1 MNWVNNLSRKTLA
14 WGSLVFAILI
24 LFCVNII
31 AGLGLGN
38 AKVDLTEQRL
48 FTISPGTKAV
58 LQTIDEP
65 LQVKVYY
72 SKPLGE
78 AAPLYAKYFS
88 RVRSLL
94 QQYQDIS
101 GNRIDIEFIEP
112 LPFSDAE
119 DRAVAAGLQGIRINP
134 EGDLG
139 YFGLVAENSTDN
151 RESVAFFNPQ
161 REQFLEYDLTKLFN
175 ALANPKKKVIGLLS
189 SVNLQGGFMPT
200 GQQMPQWQILSQIRE
215 FYEIENI
222 NTAATEIPENV
233 DVLML
238 VQPTGLSDETLYA
251 IDQFALGGGD
261 ILAMVD
267 PVFEN
272 GRLGPPGMSPP
283 PGKPSL
289 GKLFKAWGVEFDSDK
304 VVGDISHAQRVQFS
318 SPGGQP
324 VVTDYIAWI
333 SLNSGNLDSGDVV
346 NGGIE
351 KLNLASVGHFEKSAD
366 AKITYTP
373 LIRSSAKATTIA
385 GNLVTRQPD
394 AAKLLRE
401 YKELGKPLDI
411 AVRINGS
418 VKSAFPEGKPK
429 PADDAKNEGDKETG
443 EKPAEKPGDK
453 KEASENA
460 TAHRSE
466 GRINAVLVA
475 DADFLHEQFWVTVQN
490 FLGQQIL
497 IPQAH
502 NDAFVLNALDNLS
515 GGEALASLRG
525 RGIDNRPFT
534 RVEEIRRQAEQQ
546 FRQKEH
552 ALIEKLKT
560 AEANLSRIQ
569 QKGGQGGRI
578 ILSEADK
585 KSMEEFRQ
593 EMIGVRRELRDVQR
607 ELRKDIDDLS
617 TTLRFANIAGMPILI
632 ALGGL
637 GVAYMA
643 RRRRQRSKAQLGDK
657 K

>member
-1 MNWVNNLSRKTLA
+1 MNWVNNLNRKTLA
-14 WGSLVFAILI
+14 WGSLVFAIVL

-38 AKVDLTEQRL
+38 VKVDLTEQSL
-48 FTISPGTKAV
+48 FTISPGTKSI
-58 LQTIDEP
+58 LRSIDEP

-101 GNRIDIEFIEP
+101 GNRIDIDFIDP

-175 ALANPKKKVIGLLS
+175 ALANPTKKKIGLLS

-200 GQQMPQWQILSQIRE
+200 GQQLPPWQLLNQLRE
-215 FYEIENI
+215 FYEIETI
-222 NTAATEIPENV
+222 NTTATEIPENI

-272 GRLGPPGMSPP
+272 GRLGPPGMAPP

-289 GKLFKAWGVEFDSDK
+289 GKLFKAWGVEFDSGK

-318 SPGGQP
+318 GPGGQP

-333 SLNSGNLDSGDVV
+333 SLNSGNLDTGDAI

-351 KLNLASVGHFEKSAD
+351 KLNLASVGHFEKSTD

-373 LIRSSAKATTIA
+373 LIQSSAKATTIDGA
-385 GNLVTRQPD
+385 LVTGQPD

-418 VKSAFPEGKPK
+418 VSSAFPNGKPK
-429 PADDAKNEGDKETG
+429 PADDKKKDG
-443 EKPAEKPGDK
+443 EKNAEGKPEAKEEAGDGSK
-453 KEASENA
+453 TPHK
-460 TAHRSE
+460 SE

-560 AEANLSRIQ
+560 AETNLSRIQ

-593 EMIGVRRELRDVQR
+593 EMIGVRRELRGVQR

-617 TTLRFANIAGMPILI
+617 TTLRFANIAGMPLLI

-643 RRRRQRSKAQLGDK
+643 RRRRQRSHAQLGGK